1 MAQIDHNIEPGPIT
15 KCQVCKSQ
23 NLELVVDLGHQPLC
37 DSLLTQAELN
47 EPEIYYP
54 LRLFRCVDC
63 SLAQIDYAVDG
74 SIVYHPGYP
83 YRSGIT
89 KELAE
94 HQRAV
99 ASNVVR
105 EYRIPEDSL
114 VVDVGSNDGT
124 LLTGFK
130 RLGMR
135 VLGVEPTDIAK
146 IAREENGIDT
156 LQAFFTEAI
165 AQEIVKE
172 HGPASAV
179 SATNVFAHM
188 MTLGDVMRGVN
199 ALLPPGGVF
208 VTESHYLPEIIKL
221 VQYDTIYHEHLRS
234 YSLKSLICLFD
245 QYGFTVVDARVVN
258 RYAGSIRVYAI
269 KGGDHPVDSSVR
281 EMLKREQVCG
291 LYEKKTYDTFRE
303 KTMKARDDLLRL
315 ALMAQERGES
325 FVANSCP
332 GRGSTLVNYTGL
344 TPDLMPYICEQPTSL
359 KLGMY
364 LPGQHIP
371 IVENSRLID
380 EQPDYVL
387 LLAWHYASAIS
398 KELRDRG
405 LRSKLIVPLPEVH
418 ILDG

>member
-1 MAQIDHNIEPGPIT
+1 MAQLDHNIEPGPIAT
-15 KCQVCKSQ
+15 CQVCKSRD
-23 NLELVVDLGHQPLC
+23 LELIIDLGHQPLC
-37 DSLLTQAELN
+37 DSLLTRAQLD
-47 EPEIYYP
+47 EPETTYP
-54 LRLFRCVDC
+54 LRLFRCLDC
-63 SLAQIDYAVDG
+63 SLAQLDYAVDG
-74 SIVYHPGYP
+74 SVVYHPGYP

-89 KELAE
+89 RELAE

-99 ASNVVR
+99 AADVVR
-105 EYRIPEDSL
+105 EYSIPKDAL
-114 VVDVGSNDGT
+114 VVDIGSNDGT

-130 RLGMR
+130 KLGMR

-156 LQAFFTEAI
+156 LQGFFTENMARQI
-165 AQEIVKE
+165 RKA

-188 MTLGDVMRGVN
+188 TALGDVMHGVDV
-199 ALLPPGGVF
+199 LLPPGGVF
-208 VTESHYLPEIIKL
+208 VTESHYLSKIIAL

-234 YSLKSLICLFD
+234 YSLKSLIRLFEY
-245 QYGFTVVDARVVN
+245 YGFTVVDAREVN
-258 RYAGSIRVYAI
+258 RYAGSIRVYAV
-269 KGGDHPVDSSVR
+269 KGRDHPVDSSVR
-281 EMLKREQVCG
+281 EMLDRERACG
-291 LYEKKTYDTFRE
+291 LYEKKTYDTFRD
-303 KTMKARDDLLRL
+303 KTKRARDDLLRL
-315 ALMAQERGES
+315 ALTARDRGES

-387 LLAWHYASAIS
+387 LLAWHYVDAIS
-398 KELRDRG
+398 RELRARG

-418 ILDG
+418 VLDG